1 MRMQAVES
9 KLDEF
14 LEEVKEEKERFET
27 IKDRVTYILEKYP
40 EARNSDLYLIICYI
54 REFVPELSK
63 YIQYIPYNVIKKHDG
78 LFESIRR
85 ARQHI
90 QNSLGLFPPT
100 DPEVIKRRRR
110 REKVLTKVLSEV

>member
-1 MRMQAVES
+1 MRMEEAETT
-9 KLDEF
+9 LDEF
-14 LEEVKEEKERFET
+14 FQEVEEEKEKFET
-27 IKDRVTYILEKYP
+27 IKDRVIYILENYP
-40 EARNSDLYLIICYI
+40 EARNSDFYLIVCYI

-90 QNSLGLFPPT
+90 QNTLGLFPPT
-100 DPEVIKRRRR
+100 DPEVIKKRRKK
-110 REKVLTKVLSEV
+110 EKVLTKVMSEV

>member
-1 MRMQAVES
+1 
-9 KLDEF
+9 
-14 LEEVKEEKERFET
+14 
-27 IKDRVTYILEKYP
+27 
-40 EARNSDLYLIICYI
+40 LIICYI